1 MSPEHSGFPKLNI
14 IVVVLKPKEPVKSVT
29 PRSLKKHG
37 AFEGEKGQRQR
48 ETEGPCE
55 IKASDGPDS

>member
-1 MSPEHSGFPKLNI
+1 M
-14 IVVVLKPKEPVKSVT
+14 KSVT

-55 IKASDGPDS
+55 IKASDGPNS